1 MPSQKSSEEAF
12 AINLLFLTH
21 LLELSRAEKNSNY
34 ILHYM
39 MWTSSLVVDSELES
53 PQKIEGWGK
62 WSMKSFSLLQDSQ
75 NLCA

>member
-21 LLELSRAEKNSNY
+21 LLELSRAEKISNY

-39 MWTSSLVVDSELES
+39 MWTS
-53 PQKIEGWGK
+53 
-62 WSMKSFSLLQDSQ
+62 LLLWTLS
-75 NLCA
+75 